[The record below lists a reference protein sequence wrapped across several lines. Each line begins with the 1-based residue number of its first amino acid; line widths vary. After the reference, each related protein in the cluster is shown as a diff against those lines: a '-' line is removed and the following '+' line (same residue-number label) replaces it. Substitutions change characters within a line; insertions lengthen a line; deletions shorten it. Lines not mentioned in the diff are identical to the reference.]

1 MNKVILSG
9 RLVAD
14 PETKYFNKDNGEE
27 SVVSRYTLAV
37 QRIGKKEEHDS
48 ADFVRCVCFG
58 ARASF
63 CEKYLKK
70 GMKMLVSGYLHTGS
84 FKDKDGKTVYTTD
97 VYVDEQEFA
106 ETKKKENE
114 SNYVSGDDLPFN

>member
-14 PETKYFNKDNGEE
+14 PETKYFSKDNSEE
-27 SVVSRYTLAV
+27 SAVSRYTLAV

-63 CEKYLKK
+63 CEKYLNK

-84 FKDKDGKTVYTTD
+84 FKDQDGKTVYTTD

-114 SNYVSGDDLPFN
+114 TN

>member
-14 PETKYFNKDNGEE
+14 PETKYFSKDNGEE
-27 SVVSRYTLAV
+27 SAVSRYTLAV
-37 QRIGKKEEHDS
+37 QRIGNKEEHDS

-114 SNYVSGDDLPFN
+114 TNYVSGDDLPFN

>member
-14 PETKYFNKDNGEE
+14 PETKYFSKDN
-27 SVVSRYTLAV
+27 
-37 QRIGKKEEHDS
+37 EEHDS

-63 CEKYLKK
+63 CEKYLNK
-70 GMKMLVSGYLHTGS
+70 GMKILVSGYLHTGS

-114 SNYVSGDDLPFN
+114 TNYVPGDDLPFN